1 MTGARDLLRRLLWW
15 RRSPMPPY
23 QPGPDERMATVT
35 PHGTSDYGPGNL
47 SRGDRTTHLRP
58 RLGGSLT

>member
-35 PHGTSDYGPGNL
+35 PARYV
-47 SRGDRTTHLRP
+47 RLRP
-58 RLGGSLT
+58 GEPLLEATERLIYDPDWEDR